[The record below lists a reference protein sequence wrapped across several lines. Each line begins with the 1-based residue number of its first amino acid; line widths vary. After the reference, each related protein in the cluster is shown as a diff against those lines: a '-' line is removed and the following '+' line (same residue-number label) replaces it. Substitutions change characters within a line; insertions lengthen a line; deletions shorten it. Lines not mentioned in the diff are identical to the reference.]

1 MQVHGTV
8 RYFAFA
14 LEFSFVLLLRGAVL
28 KILSKIYISLIFIF
42 LYAPIFVLM
51 IFSFNDSKSRVIWSG
66 FTFKW
71 YFRLF
76 ENQEILSAFYNTLVI
91 ATVSSFFATALGL
104 AASVGIVRSK
114 KLTRN
119 AVMSLTNIPLI
130 NPEIVT
136 GISFMLMF
144 VFLYNNLGI
153 FKPGLFT
160 LICAHTTF
168 CLPYTIL
175 SITPKLR
182 QMDPNIYEAAMDLG
196 CNSVEAF
203 FKVVMPQIIPGI
215 VTGFIISFTMSID
228 DFVISYFTG
237 GTTQTL
243 PITVYSMTRK
253 MVSPEINALSSL
265 LFLLVFAL
273 LVIINFRKEKDKSL
287 KKHKI

>member
-1 MQVHGTV
+1 MLT
-8 RYFAFA
+8 
-14 LEFSFVLLLRGAVL
+14 
-28 KILSKIYISLIFIF
+28 F
-42 LYAPIFVLM
+42 LYLPIFVLM
-51 IFSFNDSKSRVIWSG
+51 IFSFNNSKSRVIWSG

-76 ENQEILSAFYNTLVI
+76 ENQEILSAFYNTLIIAGVSSLL
-91 ATVSSFFATALGL
+91 ATVLGL
-104 AASVGIVRSK
+104 VASIGIVRSK
-114 KLTRN
+114 KITRS
-119 AVMSLTNIPLI
+119 AVMGLTNIPLI

-136 GISFMLMF
+136 GISLMLMF

-175 SITPKLR
+175 SIMPKLR
-182 QMDPNIYEAAMDLG
+182 QMDSNIYEAAQDLG
-196 CNSVEAF
+196 CNSAQAF
-203 FKVVMPQIIPGI
+203 FKVVLPQIIPGVI
-215 VTGFIISFTMSID
+215 TGLIISFTMSID

-253 MVSPEINALSSL
+253 IVSPEINALSSL
-265 LFLLVFAL
+265 LFLVVFAL
-273 LVIINFRKEKDKSL
+273 LLIINLRKEKDKSL
-287 KKHKI
+287 KSRKI

>member
-1 MQVHGTV
+1 M
-8 RYFAFA
+8 
-14 LEFSFVLLLRGAVL
+14 

-66 FTFKW
+66 FTLKW

-76 ENQEILSAFYNTLVI
+76 ENQEILSAFYNTLII
-91 ATVSSFFATALGL
+91 AGVSSLLATILGL
-104 AASVGIVRSK
+104 VASVGIVRSK

-175 SITPKLR
+175 SIMPKLR
-182 QMDPNIYEAAMDLG
+182 QMDSNIYEAAQDLG
-196 CNSVEAF
+196 CNPIQAF
-203 FKVVMPQIIPGI
+203 FKVVMPQITSGI

-265 LFLLVFAL
+265 LFLLVFVL
-273 LVIINFRKEKDKSL
+273 LIIINFRRQKDKSL
-287 KKHKI
+287 NEG